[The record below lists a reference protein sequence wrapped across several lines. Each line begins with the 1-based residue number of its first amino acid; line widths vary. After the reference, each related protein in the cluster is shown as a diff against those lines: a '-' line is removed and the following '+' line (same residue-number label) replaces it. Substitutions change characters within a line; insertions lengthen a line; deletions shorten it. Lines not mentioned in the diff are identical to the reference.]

1 MGCLFVVLAALS
13 PRLALALVWLFTN
26 LVDRAF
32 NGALVPVLGFVFLPL
47 TTLFYVLAYNPVGG
61 EPARDGSSSRSGC
74 SSISVRTEWLFDSGR
89 GDESGW
95 PRVVASIGRRTE
107 TRAEGSKGMAE
118 QQVRSGVCRGV
129 RR

>member
-61 EPARDGSSSRSGC
+61 VTGVGWLLVAIGL
-74 SSISVRTEWLFDSGR
+74 LFDIGAYGGAVRQRSR
-89 GDESGW
+89 G
-95 PRVVASIGRRTE
+95 
-107 TRAEGSKGMAE
+107 
-118 QQVRSGVCRGV
+118 
-129 RR
+129 